1 MKKNKLYLKNYI
13 SKNNFGQI
21 NLNKQNRKI
30 SNIISGLNKDLNNSR
45 KTINVLSK
53 NFKFNFQ
60 VKDLSRFK
68 KFKKIALI
76 GMGGSILGSEAIYN
90 FLSKKIK
97 KKIYFFNNLDNE
109 KLLNFKKEIKLRDV
123 LFLIISKSGD
133 TVETLTNSLILN
145 ILKKN
150 KKNII
155 IITEKKNSLL
165 LSITKKLKL
174 FFIEHKQSIGGRY
187 SVLSEVGMVPAHLMG
202 LNITSL
208 RAHILDFFRGND
220 KLFLQKSAI
229 KLANILKLKK
239 INNLV
244 FINYSPNL
252 EKFLFRCQQ
261 LIAESLGKKGKGF
274 LPIIS
279 NVPKDHH
286 SLLQLY
292 LDGPKDKLFY
302 VFSLDEKSKDK
313 INLGKIINHR
323 SYLNKKTLNQIKL
336 SQKKALIKAF
346 VKENIPFREFRI
358 GKIDEK
364 VLGKLFAYF
373 IIETIVVGKLVN
385 INPFDQPAVEQVKIY
400 TKKLLN

>member
-1 MKKNKLYLKNYI
+1 MKNYI

-202 LNITSL
+202 LSINAL
-208 RAHILDFFRGND
+208 RANILDFFRGND
-220 KLFLQKSAI
+220 KLFLQNSAI

-252 EKFLFRCQQ
+252 EKFLFWCQQ

-358 GKIDEK
+358 GKVDEK

-385 INPFDQPAVEQVKIY
+385 INPFDQPAVEQVKVY

>member
-13 SKNNFGQI
+13 SKSNLGQI
-21 NLNKQNRKI
+21 NLKKQNRKF
-30 SNIISGLNKDLNNSR
+30 SDIISELNQDLNNSK

-109 KLLNFKKEIKLRDV
+109 KLLNFKKEIKFRDV

-145 ILKKN
+145 ILEKN
-150 KKNII
+150 KNNII

-202 LNITSL
+202 LSINAL
-208 RAHILDFFRGND
+208 RANILDFFRGND
-220 KLFLQKSAI
+220 KLFLQNSAI

-252 EKFLFRCQQ
+252 EKFLFWCQQ

-313 INLGKIINHR
+313 INLGKIIKQR
-323 SYLNKKTLNQIKL
+323 SFLNKKTLNQVKL

-346 VKENIPFREFRI
+346 TKENIPFREFRI
-358 GKIDEK
+358 SKIDEK

-385 INPFDQPAVEQVKIY
+385 INPFDQPAVEQVKVY

>member
-13 SKNNFGQI
+13 SKGNLGQI
-21 NLNKQNRKI
+21 DLKKQNRKF
-30 SNIISGLNKDLNNSR
+30 SDIIFELNQDLNNSK

-90 FLSKKIK
+90 FLGKKIK

-109 KLLNFKKEIKLRDV
+109 KLLNFKKEINLRDV

-145 ILKKN
+145 ILEKN
-150 KKNII
+150 KNNII

-174 FFIEHKQSIGGRY
+174 FFIEHKQSIGGRF

-202 LNITSL
+202 LSITSL
-208 RAHILDFFRGND
+208 RAHILDFFSGND
-220 KLFLQKSAI
+220 KLFLQDSAV

-252 EKFLFRCQQ
+252 EKFLFWCQQ
-261 LIAESLGKKGKGF
+261 LIAESLGKKKYG
-274 LPIIS
+274 
-279 NVPKDHH
+279 
-286 SLLQLY
+286 
-292 LDGPKDKLFY
+292 
-302 VFSLDEKSKDK
+302 
-313 INLGKIINHR
+313 
-323 SYLNKKTLNQIKL
+323 
-336 SQKKALIKAF
+336 
-346 VKENIPFREFRI
+346 
-358 GKIDEK
+358 
-364 VLGKLFAYF
+364 LFASNF
-373 IIETIVVGKLVN
+373 KC
-385 INPFDQPAVEQVKIY
+385 A
-400 TKKLLN
+400 

>member
-145 ILKKN
+145 ILEKN
-150 KKNII
+150 KNNII

-202 LNITSL
+202 LSINAL
-208 RAHILDFFRGND
+208 RANILDFFRGND
-220 KLFLQKSAI
+220 KLFLQNSAI

-252 EKFLFRCQQ
+252 EKFLFWCQQ

-358 GKIDEK
+358 GKVDEK

-385 INPFDQPAVEQVKIY
+385 INPFDQPAVEQVKVY